1 MHYTCCRNAYG
12 GWCFLLPSKKSQH
25 RLTLI
30 IFSSILLRTRTNCC
44 YERGV
49 FATCDCRKWDVTEI
63 SRRGLLLK
71 NVVVFTS
78 KPRNW
83 TSLFFLGRQTAEKAA
98 LPYDAAQSH
107 VRLSHV
113 YLVVFFISALTVL
126 LYATVFIWLCVWFFF
141 SRLRRLSY
149 AFFYVVKGDRDSGRA
164 APVCNTMQHKGAMKL
179 PMRPQILSGNKL
191 GRNT

>member
-1 MHYTCCRNAYG
+1 MFFSFFLQFLWLVALVKQIKNIFQTTCEDQIKMHYTCCRNAYG

-141 SRLRRLSY
+141 
-149 AFFYVVKGDRDSGRA
+149 
-164 APVCNTMQHKGAMKL
+164 PVCVD
-179 PMRPQILSGNKL
+179 
-191 GRNT
+191 